1 MTRYLDITF
10 HSASATGHDAEG
22 RTPDYKT
29 DDVGFAIEEPD
40 GALAE
45 DQAKLV
51 EDACSDTY
59 DHLMDAVTKWA
70 ALRDHYTAAD
80 TDKVLRA
87 MDPVIEKL
95 VALKRAGRTFHS
107 AVSAYKESISEVSS
121 TRSGYNTWV
130 SGWYPKWIEHLS
142 STLSA
147 EEYEEKYGSDAMTRQ
162 AALKSQ
168 RREHEASGST
178 KIITTLNTAR
188 ATLSEALK
196 AIDMEALGEIR
207 ISSTPE
213 AISTIPTVDALEER
227 IKNSHVFSDID
238 GMDSRADEI
247 ADAVWNDVYQDLPT
261 DYIDS
266 HGTHWVFGPDGEAV
280 RVGSAMDP
288 NLNAAIWEAMNN
300 DPVLSDATVDMPGTS
315 FGASDAGGV
324 ATWAGGLGANEGTVA
339 GYDRLVNGIDTGPNP
354 ASSSV
359 AKGLGKGVAGAP
371 LDVFALGLDVGQQKH
386 AQGVQSPLLSDA
398 EAGDRSSRYATK
410 QVVSTVAGVA
420 GGGTA
425 VVVTGA
431 TGGAGILVGAG
442 AGAGASKASDAV
454 LDGPLSKTWSIE
466 ELEEKYKSGEIK
478 E

>member
-10 HSASATGHDAEG
+10 HSSSGTGHDAQG
-22 RTPDYKT
+22 RTTDYKT

-40 GALAE
+40 GSSAE

-87 MDPVIEKL
+87 MDPVIGKL
-95 VALKRAGRTFHS
+95 VALKRAGRSFHA
-107 AVSAYKESISEVSS
+107 AVSAYKESVSS
-121 TRSGYNTWV
+121 VSTARSPYNTWV
-130 SGWYPKWIEHLS
+130 SEWYPKWIEHLTS
-142 STLSA
+142 SLST

-162 AALKSQ
+162 AALMRQ
-168 RREHEASGST
+168 RRDHEASGST

-196 AIDMEALGEIR
+196 AIDMEELGEIR

-227 IKNSHVFSDID
+227 IKASHVFSGVE
-238 GMDSRADEI
+238 GMDSRADEV
-247 ADAVWNDVYQDLPT
+247 AEAVWDDVYQDLPT

-288 NLNAAIWEAMNN
+288 NLNAAIWDAMNK
-300 DPVLSDATVDMPGTS
+300 DPVLSDAAVDMPGTS
-315 FGASDAGGV
+315 FGTSKAGGA

-339 GYDRLVNGIDTGPNP
+339 GYDRLVNGIDTGSKP
-354 ASSSV
+354 ASGTV

-371 LDVFALGLDVGQQKH
+371 IGVFATGLDVGQQKH

-410 QVVSTVAGVA
+410 QVVSTVSGIA

-425 VVVTGA
+425 VVVTGT
-431 TGGAGILVGAG
+431 TGGVGFLVGAG
-442 AGAGASKASDAV
+442 TGVGVSKASDAV
-454 LDGPLSKTWSIE
+454 MDGTVSKTWSIE
-466 ELEEKYKSGEIK
+466 ELDEAHRQGKIR
-478 E
+478 